1 MPARWPPDRMNKQP
15 TSLEECVHAQLD
27 RYFEDLDGETA
38 AGIWH
43 MVIAAVERPMLEA
56 ILQRTGGNQSRA
68 AEMLGINRNTLRK
81 KIEQHGVDPHPPGAG
96 H

>member
-1 MPARWPPDRMNKQP
+1 MKKQP

-27 RYFEDLDGETA
+27 RYFEDLDGEPA

-68 AEMLGINRNTLRK
+68 ADMLGINRNTLRK
-81 KIEQHGVDPHPPGAG
+81 KLEQHGVDPQVTAPGR
-96 H
+96 